1 MAANVKTNEDRD
13 SLVAFRLSVS
23 EKQRLEALARASERT
38 VSELLRLL
46 VRRAVVE
53 PGRDVLLPQE
63 WGAENG

>member
-1 MAANVKTNEDRD
+1 
-13 SLVAFRLSVS
+13 LVAFRLSVS